1 MKSPFNRGRRS
12 LPPRSYLVWLLLV
25 TLPLAVHT
33 PAAPSAPPKQRMP
46 YVVLQNGRILRG
58 DPRRDGS
65 NIVITTEN
73 GGVVRIPIDRIRVVA
88 ASLNEAYRL
97 QLNALSGRDL
107 AAHVELC
114 EWCLRQGLYREAT
127 ELLPLLRHLRL
138 TDDRLESL
146 DRRIHSSLQAQIRRA
161 NNPLNPLKTVSKPD
175 DPART
180 AVASA
185 RAVDSDI
192 VSLQTRVA
200 FSKNV
205 LPILLNRCSAGGC
218 HGKSGNGLLVQR
230 PPNGQSTSRR
240 LAERNL
246 SLLGVLLAE
255 SPESPTLFLQ
265 MAVSEHG
272 KGSNPVKES
281 GAAARNLRDWI
292 AQWQAD
298 TGIGRPAASLA
309 RLVDDEATD
318 DERTDPGKKPLE
330 TKSDPKS
337 DQKSDPMPTAASD
350 PYDPADFKGS
360 DDQSR

>member
-1 MKSPFNRGRRS
+1 
-12 LPPRSYLVWLLLV
+12 
-25 TLPLAVHT
+25 
-33 PAAPSAPPKQRMP
+33 MP

-58 DPRRDGS
+58 EPRRDGS

-97 QLNALSGRDL
+97 QLKALSGRDL

-161 NNPLNPLKTVSKPD
+161 NNPLKTVSKPG

-185 RAVDSDI
+185 HAVDSDI

-265 MAVSEHG
+265 MAVSEHV

-281 GAAARNLRDWI
+281 GAAARNLRDWL

-309 RLVDDEATD
+309 RLVDDQATD
-318 DERTDPGKKPLE
+318 EERTDPGKKPPDP
-330 TKSDPKS
+330 KFDPKS
-337 DQKSDPMPTAASD
+337 TEASD